1 METFGAR
8 LRAARFAA
16 GMTQE
21 ELAAA
26 SGVPVVTISR
36 LENDHASDRGP
47 RITTTRKLAQALD
60 IETGWLMLGE
70 AAAEVKAEAA

>member
-8 LRAARFAA
+8 LKAARITSAL
-16 GMTQE
+16 TQQ

-36 LENDHASDRGP
+36 LENDHATDRGP
-47 RITTTRKLAQALD
+47 RISTARKLAAALNV
-60 IETGWLMLGE
+60 ETGWLMLGE
-70 AAAEVKAEAA
+70 SAESVKAEAA